1 MNSLRGASQLFGV
14 ACTATAPDHLTLR
27 PALYVLLDGAVTG
40 QVTKH
45 SANNSTGCQLVGRS
59 SVAARQGA
67 RPSRPYPRG
76 TVSRANAPRSA
87 RHTRKC
93 RRVGTS
99 NERSPLRSHQRS
111 RVRRAAGRLSF
122 RGAPTCALSGFEDG
136 AAPRLDTTGSGPDT
150 RRPSWRWSTNTGK
163 RFLHDATAKRTLTV
177 GWATWPRATFQVGPP
192 LPLARAQLGS
202 GGLK

>member
-14 ACTATAPDHLTLR
+14 ACTATAPDHLTLL

-150 RRPSWRWSTNTGK
+150 RRPSWRWSTNILLVKDFSTTRQRK
-163 RFLHDATAKRTLTV
+163 
-177 GWATWPRATFQVGPP
+177 
-192 LPLARAQLGS
+192 
-202 GGLK
+202 GL